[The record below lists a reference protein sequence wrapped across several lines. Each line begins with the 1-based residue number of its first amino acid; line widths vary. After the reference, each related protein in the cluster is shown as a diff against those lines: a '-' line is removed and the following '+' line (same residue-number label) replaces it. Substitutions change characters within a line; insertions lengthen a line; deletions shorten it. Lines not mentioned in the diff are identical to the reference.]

1 MTHQRE
7 PRNRYSNINTDDKPD
22 IIAFDAQ
29 YGCDVELDIQW
40 LTHGPNIISQAAL
53 EDGAAAA
60 KQEAVRSQ
68 KYAGEL
74 DMWGRSSNCI
84 ALVFE
89 HFGRWG
95 HDALQFLNRLSILS
109 TDEDGRKNSR
119 EFKTYWCRCLSM

>member
-1 MTHQRE
+1 M
-7 PRNRYSNINTDDKPD
+7 K
-22 IIAFDAQ
+22 
-29 YGCDVELDIQW
+29 
-40 LTHGPNIISQAAL
+40 
-53 EDGAAAA
+53 
-60 KQEAVRSQ
+60 SQ

-95 HDALQFLNRLSILS
+95 GHDALQFLNQLSILL

-119 EFKTYWCRCLSM
+119 EFKTYWRCCLSIALQRCGANVISRKLGRAGQFKNSLNVDEAFVIYK

>member
-1 MTHQRE
+1 MTDQISLHLMH
-7 PRNRYSNINTDDKPD
+7 NLGVTLIST
-22 IIAFDAQ
+22 F
-29 YGCDVELDIQW
+29 QW
-40 LTHGPNIISQAAL
+40 LTHGSNIISQAAL

-60 KQEAVRSQ
+60 KREAVKLQ

-89 HFGRWG
+89 HFARWG

-109 TDEDGRKNSR
+109 KR
-119 EFKTYWCRCLSM
+119 

>member
-1 MTHQRE
+1 M
-7 PRNRYSNINTDDKPD
+7 
-22 IIAFDAQ
+22 
-29 YGCDVELDIQW
+29 
-40 LTHGPNIISQAAL
+40 

-60 KQEAVRSQ
+60 KREAVKSQ
-68 KYAGEL
+68 KYAGEV

-119 EFKTYWCRCLSM
+119 EFKTYWRRCFSIALQRSNANVISRISGRAGQFKNSLNVDEAFVNYK